1 MEVDGQCSSIE
12 GTGNALG
19 MQEKSVEF
27 HPLAI
32 IGISDHYTR
41 VVTGGS
47 NLSKDS
53 LIIGLLMGQYDGPD
67 VVSISDAEEIEYSLE
82 GIVDQHHGL
91 ALSEEQIRHQ
101 LKANIQTK
109 IRLHQEV
116 FPHHQLVGWYR
127 VGDEVIPEDLLIH
140 ADFVKEYAANATVSH
155 STLLFVL
162 MNSNDFYKKSNSE
175 GRNKSQDLPITVFEA
190 VVTNDQQLQQQ
201 GQTENTVFVG
211 VDFELSAGQSERIV
225 IERIFCETLSTTE
238 STEVGGGYDPKL
250 QTLSSSLLSL
260 NSCISILLDFL
271 RQTQSG
277 SLPPNYKLLRQIHN
291 LLNQLP
297 LLMNTNSQQISDRY
311 EDAWMISHLAA
322 ASKTANALQKYSEKV
337 HSYQENVT
345 NAGRIKESRRGN

>member
-1 MEVDGQCSSIE
+1 
-12 GTGNALG
+12 
-19 MQEKSVEF
+19 
-27 HPLAI
+27 
-32 IGISDHYTR
+32 
-41 VVTGGS
+41 
-47 NLSKDS
+47 
-53 LIIGLLMGQYDGPD
+53 MGQYDGPD

-175 GRNKSQDLPITVFEA
+175 GRNKSQDLPIAVFEA

-225 IERIFCETLSTTE
+225 IERIFCETLSVSFSPSE
-238 STEVGGGYDPKL
+238 EYL
-250 QTLSSSLLSL
+250 IFFSLLLIALTTFRLWVTFVPSL
-260 NSCISILLDFL
+260 CMCTRQRNPLKGEGDTIQSFKPFLPVFCLSIPAF
-271 RQTQSG
+271 QFF
-277 SLPPNYKLLRQIHN
+277 
-291 LLNQLP
+291 
-297 LLMNTNSQQISDRY
+297 
-311 EDAWMISHLAA
+311 
-322 ASKTANALQKYSEKV
+322 
-337 HSYQENVT
+337 
-345 NAGRIKESRRGN
+345 